1 MSGWIQAV
9 MQQNT
14 TYLQALLLFYHA
26 CFHNAWFSKTHAARS
41 NYANS
46 ANTHKKDFI
55 SIKQCANSVQTQSQY
70 TINYSLLIAVIKWV
84 SAMNHLMTWNI
95 AS

>member
-1 MSGWIQAV
+1 MFSTDKKILLTTINVRLDSGRYA
-9 MQQNT
+9 T
-14 TYLQALLLFYHA
+14 KYYLQALLLFYHA

-70 TINYSLLIAVIKWV
+70 
-84 SAMNHLMTWNI
+84 H
-95 AS
+95 